1 MSCKREGL
9 LITLRHEKGRPF
21 RSHNTLRQR
30 SYDIER
36 TAFPP
41 ISYSPT
47 LTNPQSTCEIY
58 GLGMIGLGR
67 MGAHMVRKVLKGG
80 HECVVFD
87 RSPNSVEELVQ
98 EKALGSDSFSDLVKK
113 LEGP

>member
-9 LITLRHEKGRPF
+9 LITPRHEKGLPF

-58 GLGMIGLGR
+58 GLRLFKVRARCGVGDLIASMLARECRREIPRKMTMAPGFP
-67 MGAHMVRKVLKGG
+67 GAIVIQVG
-80 HECVVFD
+80 
-87 RSPNSVEELVQ
+87 
-98 EKALGSDSFSDLVKK
+98 VK
-113 LEGP
+113 